1 MDEIEIALNNN
12 KNEGILKHTKQS
24 IQVKKKD
31 IIHELFSVKE
41 RKEILQKLK
50 DYRHIDEMN
59 DIRVGC
65 YARWIN
71 IENKSL
77 AKGGIII
84 KVDIGENGIYIVLKN
99 NYNIFT
105 ILFDNVFLFQK
116 ITNQEHIIL
125 SIIDKIN
132 KN

>member
-1 MDEIEIALNNN
+1 LNNN

-24 IQVKKKD
+24 IQQKKKD

-50 DYRHIDEMN
+50 EYRHVDEMN

-65 YARWIN
+65 YARWIDV
-71 IENKSL
+71 EKKTL
-77 AKGGIII
+77 ANGGIII
-84 KVDIGENGIYIVLKN
+84 KVDIGENGIYVVLKN
-99 NYNIFT
+99 GYKIFT
-105 ILFDNVFLFQK
+105 ILFDHVFLFQK

-132 KN
+132 KG

>member
-1 MDEIEIALNNN
+1 MDEIEVALNND
-12 KNEGILKHTKQS
+12 KNEGILKHTKKS
-24 IQVKKKD
+24 IQEKKKD
-31 IIHELFSVKE
+31 IIHELFPVKE

-50 DYRHIDEMN
+50 EYRHVDEMN

-71 IENKSL
+71 IENKTL

-84 KVDIGENGIYIVLKN
+84 KVDVGENGIYIVFKN
-99 NYNIFT
+99 NFKLFT

-132 KN
+132 KG

>member
-12 KNEGILKHTKQS
+12 KNEGILKYTKQS
-24 IQVKKKD
+24 IQSKKKD

-50 DYRHIDEMN
+50 EYRHVDELN

-71 IENKSL
+71 IQNKSL
-77 AKGGIII
+77 ANGGIII
-84 KVDIGENGIYIVLKN
+84 KVDIGENGIYVVLKN
-99 NYNIFT
+99 NFKIFT

-132 KN
+132 K

>member
-1 MDEIEIALNNN
+1 MDEIEVALTND
-12 KNEGILKHTKQS
+12 KNEGILKYTKKS
-24 IQVKKKD
+24 IQTKKKD
-31 IIHELFSVKE
+31 IIYELFPPKE

-50 DYRHIDEMN
+50 DYRHIDELN

-71 IENKSL
+71 AEDKTF

-84 KVDIGENGIYIVLKN
+84 KVDIGENGIYIVFKN
-99 NYNIFT
+99 NFKIFT
-105 ILFDNVFLFQK
+105 VLFDNVFLFQK
-116 ITNQEHIIL
+116 ITNQENIIL

-132 KN
+132 R

>member
-1 MDEIEIALNNN
+1 MDEIEVALTND
-12 KNEGILKHTKQS
+12 KNEGIIKHTKKS
-24 IQVKKKD
+24 IQTKKKD
-31 IIHELFSVKE
+31 IIYELFLPKE

-59 DIRVGC
+59 EIRVGC

-71 IENKSL
+71 IENKTL

-84 KVDIGENGIYIVLKN
+84 KVDISDNGIYIVLKN
-99 NYNIFT
+99 NFNLFT

-116 ITNQEHIIL
+116 ITNQENIIL
-125 SIIDKIN
+125 SIIDKIDH
-132 KN
+132 

>member
-1 MDEIEIALNNN
+1 MNEIETALTND
-12 KNEGILKHTKQS
+12 KNEGILKYTKETIQS
-24 IQVKKKD
+24 RKKD
-31 IIHELFSVKE
+31 IIHELFSSKE
-41 RKEILQKLK
+41 RKNILHKLK
-50 DYRHIDEMN
+50 EYRHVDEMN
-59 DIRVGC
+59 DIRIGC

-71 IENKSL
+71 IENKKL
-77 AKGGIII
+77 ANGGIII

-99 NYNIFT
+99 NYKIFT

-132 KN
+132 RE

>member
-12 KNEGILKHTKQS
+12 KNEGILKYTKQS
-24 IQVKKKD
+24 IQTKKKD
-31 IIHELFSVKE
+31 IIHELFTAKE
-41 RKEILQKLK
+41 RKDILHKLK
-50 DYRHIDEMN
+50 EYRHVDEMN

-71 IENKSL
+71 IENKTL
-77 AKGGIII
+77 ANGGIIV

-99 NYNIFT
+99 NYKLFT

-132 KN
+132 K

>member
-1 MDEIEIALNNN
+1 MDEIEVALNND
-12 KNEGILKHTKQS
+12 KNEGILKHTKKS
-24 IQVKKKD
+24 IQEKKKD
-31 IIHELFSVKE
+31 IVHELFPVKE

-50 DYRHIDEMN
+50 DYRHVDELN

-71 IENKSL
+71 IENKTL
-77 AKGGIII
+77 ANGGIII
-84 KVDIGENGIYIVLKN
+84 KVDIGDNGIYVVLKN
-99 NYNIFT
+99 NFKIFT

-132 KN
+132 K

>member
-1 MDEIEIALNNN
+1 MDEIEVALNND
-12 KNEGILKHTKQS
+12 KNEGILKHTKKS
-24 IQVKKKD
+24 IQEKKKD
-31 IIHELFSVKE
+31 IVHELFPVKE

-50 DYRHIDEMN
+50 EYRHVDEMN

-71 IENKSL
+71 IENKTL
-77 AKGGIII
+77 ANGGIII
-84 KVDIGENGIYIVLKN
+84 KVDIGDNCIYVVLKN
-99 NYNIFT
+99 NFKIFT

-132 KN
+132 K

>member
-1 MDEIEIALNNN
+1 MDEIEVALNND
-12 KNEGILKHTKQS
+12 KNEGILKHTKKS
-24 IQVKKKD
+24 IQEKKKD
-31 IIHELFSVKE
+31 IIHELFPVKE

-50 DYRHIDEMN
+50 EYRHVDEMN

-71 IENKSL
+71 IENKTL
-77 AKGGIII
+77 ANGGIII
-84 KVDIGENGIYIVLKN
+84 KVDIGDNGIYVVLKN
-99 NYNIFT
+99 NFKIFT

-132 KN
+132 K